1 MDKVLIFGGARTGTT
16 TLAHCLRHTGSGHNE
31 TNVVIDE
38 PLNYPVRIPRIYNQ
52 EGLDIVEAFQEA
64 KLLHKFITTKSSD
77 SNDIVSCLTAG
88 ELYKVLDVL
97 YSKFFCIKHLHNT
110 IFPFNNKILLDYAT
124 DNNIKILLLERK
136 DNFSIALSLL
146 MSRQSKLWHALNE
159 ENRKKIDE
167 YVYEAIPISA
177 IEQLV
182 RKAESAQQYS
192 RYMIKKD
199 IDYHTVCYED
209 FLHPDNDMDHRIK
222 KFKDILSYID
232 WKYVESETI
241 FQGLS
246 PTTKQYTEEHYNKV
260 PNIEELYRWRDSLTT
275 Q

>member
-146 MSRQSKLWHALNE
+146 MSRQSKLWHA
-159 ENRKKIDE
+159 
-167 YVYEAIPISA
+167 
-177 IEQLV
+177 
-182 RKAESAQQYS
+182 
-192 RYMIKKD
+192 
-199 IDYHTVCYED
+199 
-209 FLHPDNDMDHRIK
+209 
-222 KFKDILSYID
+222 
-232 WKYVESETI
+232 
-241 FQGLS
+241 
-246 PTTKQYTEEHYNKV
+246 
-260 PNIEELYRWRDSLTT
+260 
-275 Q
+275 